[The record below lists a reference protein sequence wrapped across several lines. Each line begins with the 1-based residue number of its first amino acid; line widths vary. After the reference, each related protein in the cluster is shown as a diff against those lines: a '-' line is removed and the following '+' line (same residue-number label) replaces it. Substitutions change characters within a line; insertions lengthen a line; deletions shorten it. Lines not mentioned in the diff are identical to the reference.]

1 MQGKTQRRR
10 DKSRLLA
17 EPTRQWFHQYNFNLH
32 VSELVGDG
40 KGAAQSA
47 VLYYWTTSMRIA
59 HRSELGESCVTD
71 KTSNKI
77 ISHPETKICYTPNR
91 DLDWQFE
98 S

>member
-47 VLYYWTTSMRIA
+47 VLYY
-59 HRSELGESCVTD
+59 
-71 KTSNKI
+71 
-77 ISHPETKICYTPNR
+77 
-91 DLDWQFE
+91 
-98 S
+98 